1 MANGK
6 RPGVQLYFEIRP
18 TLKRLTNEQKGM
30 LLDAILEYGEFGI
43 LPSFEGD
50 LALEITWDFIR
61 PRIDAD
67 GERYRQNCEQRRKA
81 AEARWAKREDA
92 PASECIQ
99 VDASASERIRDDAT
113 DANYNINSTSSTT
126 TPSTPTSTPF
136 PTLEGS
142 PSEGSD
148 TALFGLLDD
157 GPDFEDLRLRSIQLL
172 EGYGR

>member
-30 LLDAILEYGEFGI
+30 LLDAILEYGEFEV
-43 LPSFEGD
+43 LPNFEGD

-99 VDASASERIRDDAT
+99 MDAPASERIRKDAT
-113 DANYNINSTSSTT
+113 DANYNINSTSI
-126 TPSTPTSTPF
+126 TPSTSISPS
-136 PTLEGS
+136 TLEGS
-142 PSEGSD
+142 PFEGSD

-157 GPDFEDLRLRSIQLL
+157 GPGFDALRSEAIKLL
-172 EGYGR
+172 EGYK